1 MSIRAIVVD
10 DEPLA
15 RDELRFML
23 GQCEDVEVVGE
34 ARNAPEAQGLCDE
47 ELPDVAFLDLRM
59 PGPDGVALAETLMA
73 NHPDLKVVIVSA
85 HDEGALRAFE
95 ARVADYLLKPVRLER
110 LRQAVERVRSAP
122 AGSANGTERL
132 DRIAVR
138 RKEAY
143 VVLEL
148 GDVIYFEVKDELVWA
163 VTKEDRFAID
173 KTLANLEDE
182 LDPDAFFRSHR
193 GFIVRYDR
201 IRAIEPTGAGTYQL
215 LLDHPE
221 EPKIP
226 LARERAKKLRER
238 IPFSGSSNAADEK
251 QEPPPP
257 SGTMSLQGMYSY
269 MADAGV
275 FVDCATQ
282 ERWPVAHEGDNAT
295 LERAYGKAKIAP
307 GAPLLVTVEGG
318 LDLRP
323 KVDGRG
329 KVKTLIIQRFVR
341 TWPRETCGWMQ
352 PVTLEDTTWALLELK
367 GKAITVKVND
377 KAPYLELNSK
387 KASAYGFGGCNR
399 FFGSYETSERS

>member
-23 GQCEDVEVVGE
+23 GQCVEVEVVGE
-34 ARNAPEAQGLCDE
+34 ARNAPEAQSLCDE
-47 ELPDVAFLDLRM
+47 EQPDVAFLDLRM
-59 PGPDGVALAETLMA
+59 PGPDGVALAETLMSS
-73 NHPDLKVVIVSA
+73 HPDLRVVIVSA

-110 LRQAVERVRSAP
+110 LRQAVERVREAP
-122 AGSANGTERL
+122 ATAANNAERL

-138 RKEAY
+138 RKDAY

-163 VTKEDRFAID
+163 VTGQDRFAID
-173 KTLANLEDE
+173 KTLANLEGE
-182 LDPDAFFRSHR
+182 LDPESFFRSHR

-238 IPFSGSSNAADEK
+238 IPFSG
-251 QEPPPP
+251 
-257 SGTMSLQGMYSY
+257 
-269 MADAGV
+269 
-275 FVDCATQ
+275 
-282 ERWPVAHEGDNAT
+282 
-295 LERAYGKAKIAP
+295 
-307 GAPLLVTVEGG
+307 
-318 LDLRP
+318 
-323 KVDGRG
+323 
-329 KVKTLIIQRFVR
+329 
-341 TWPRETCGWMQ
+341 
-352 PVTLEDTTWALLELK
+352 
-367 GKAITVKVND
+367 
-377 KAPYLELNSK
+377 
-387 KASAYGFGGCNR
+387 
-399 FFGSYETSERS
+399 

>member
-1 MSIRAIVVD
+1 MNIRAIVVD

-34 ARNAPEAQGLCDE
+34 ARNAPEAQGLCE
-47 ELPDVAFLDLRM
+47 EEQPDVAFLDLRM

-110 LRQAVERVRSAP
+110 LRQAVERVRSAS
-122 AGSANGTERL
+122 AGGVSSIEWL
-132 DRIAVR
+132 ERIAVR
-138 RKEAY
+138 RKDAY

-163 VTKEDRFAID
+163 ITEEDRFAID

-182 LDPDAFFRSHR
+182 LEPEAFFRSHR

-238 IPFSGSSNAADEK
+238 IPFSG
-251 QEPPPP
+251 
-257 SGTMSLQGMYSY
+257 
-269 MADAGV
+269 
-275 FVDCATQ
+275 
-282 ERWPVAHEGDNAT
+282 
-295 LERAYGKAKIAP
+295 
-307 GAPLLVTVEGG
+307 
-318 LDLRP
+318 
-323 KVDGRG
+323 
-329 KVKTLIIQRFVR
+329 
-341 TWPRETCGWMQ
+341 
-352 PVTLEDTTWALLELK
+352 
-367 GKAITVKVND
+367 
-377 KAPYLELNSK
+377 
-387 KASAYGFGGCNR
+387 
-399 FFGSYETSERS
+399 

>member
-1 MSIRAIVVD
+1 MNIRAIVVD

-34 ARNAPEAQGLCDE
+34 ARNAPEAQGLCE
-47 ELPDVAFLDLRM
+47 EEQPDVAFLDLRM

-110 LRQAVERVRSAP
+110 LRQAVERVRSAS
-122 AGSANGTERL
+122 AGAASSIEWL
-132 DRIAVR
+132 ERIAVR
-138 RKEAY
+138 RKDAY

-163 VTKEDRFAID
+163 ITEEDRFAID

-182 LDPDAFFRSHR
+182 LEPEAFFRSHR

-238 IPFSGSSNAADEK
+238 IPFSG
-251 QEPPPP
+251 
-257 SGTMSLQGMYSY
+257 
-269 MADAGV
+269 
-275 FVDCATQ
+275 
-282 ERWPVAHEGDNAT
+282 
-295 LERAYGKAKIAP
+295 
-307 GAPLLVTVEGG
+307 
-318 LDLRP
+318 
-323 KVDGRG
+323 
-329 KVKTLIIQRFVR
+329 
-341 TWPRETCGWMQ
+341 
-352 PVTLEDTTWALLELK
+352 
-367 GKAITVKVND
+367 
-377 KAPYLELNSK
+377 
-387 KASAYGFGGCNR
+387 
-399 FFGSYETSERS
+399 

>member
-1 MSIRAIVVD
+1 MNIRAIVVD

-34 ARNAPEAQGLCDE
+34 ARSAPEAQGLCE
-47 ELPDVAFLDLRM
+47 EEQPDVAFLDLRM

-110 LRQAVERVRSAP
+110 LRQAVERVRSAS
-122 AGSANGTERL
+122 AGAASSIEWL
-132 DRIAVR
+132 ERIAVR
-138 RKEAY
+138 RKDAY

-163 VTKEDRFAID
+163 ITEEDRFAID

-182 LDPDAFFRSHR
+182 LDPEAFFRSHR

-238 IPFSGSSNAADEK
+238 IPFSG
-251 QEPPPP
+251 
-257 SGTMSLQGMYSY
+257 
-269 MADAGV
+269 
-275 FVDCATQ
+275 
-282 ERWPVAHEGDNAT
+282 
-295 LERAYGKAKIAP
+295 
-307 GAPLLVTVEGG
+307 
-318 LDLRP
+318 
-323 KVDGRG
+323 
-329 KVKTLIIQRFVR
+329 
-341 TWPRETCGWMQ
+341 
-352 PVTLEDTTWALLELK
+352 
-367 GKAITVKVND
+367 
-377 KAPYLELNSK
+377 
-387 KASAYGFGGCNR
+387 
-399 FFGSYETSERS
+399 